1 MQQAMTY
8 RERSHELLAKARAEL
23 DTDLAQAGEKGW
35 GAAAEMVKAV
45 AEQRGLYHRTHRVL
59 YEIVDALMRE
69 TGDREIS
76 TLFAS
81 ANDLHAN
88 FYENWFAR
96 ESVAVRI
103 ADVERFVGK
112 VEALLSP
119 SP

>member
-8 RERSHELLAKARAEL
+8 RERSRELLAKAWTEL

-45 AEQRGLYHRTHRVL
+45 AEQRGRYHRTHRAL

-76 TLFAS
+76 TLFSS
-81 ANDLHAN
+81 ANDLHFN
-88 FYENWFAR
+88 FYENWFDRASIEFR
-96 ESVAVRI
+96 LQNVELFVA
-103 ADVERFVGK
+103 K
-112 VEALLSP
+112 VEALLAP
-119 SP
+119 TP